1 MYFNWISTA
10 SFVALRETRE
20 GSKTCY
26 DSIIDN
32 AKLIQH
38 RFITSF
44 VFQLG
49 LFGHS
54 LKKIKVVSTEHKK
67 H

>member
-10 SFVALRETRE
+10 SFITLNKE
-20 GSKTCY
+20 GSKTCF
-26 DSIIDN
+26 SCIIGD

-38 RFITSF
+38 RFIKSF
-44 VFQLG
+44 VLQRG
-49 LFGHS
+49 RIGHS
-54 LKKIKVVSTEHKK
+54 KKIKGHL